1 MQKPNTIQWLAFSLL
16 IILFF
21 TQCGKEK
28 ISLDWQ
34 KTIVPTDNTL
44 RTVYFT
50 DPQNGWIFGGN
61 TWERGIGLR
70 TRDGGKTWQ
79 KDSLQQ
85 VALYGFGADTEGAV
99 LTTGYIA
106 QAFKSS
112 ASDSNYTYIGHPLFY
127 WARDIAA
134 FSVKKDGYITC
145 GGGGWV
151 GGTLVR
157 VWANGTSK
165 IDTSFKQEFASVC
178 FSDDST
184 VHAVGYGQI
193 IRSTD
198 GGKTWKLNAAQ
209 DDFFQSVCFPT
220 RKIGYIAGL
229 NGSILKTT
237 DAGITWKKLRNGD
250 ALTTS
255 SEPFRSIFFTDIL
268 RGYVVGD
275 GGLFWQTADGGET
288 WQVIKDMPEVNLL
301 DVFANNTEGWI
312 VGDKGL
318 VIKFKVN

>member
-1 MQKPNTIQWLAFSLL
+1 MQKPTSIQWLAFSIF
-16 IILFF
+16 IIFFF

-34 KTIVPTDNTL
+34 KINVPTDNTL
-44 RTVYFT
+44 RTVYFS
-50 DPQNGWIFGGN
+50 DLQNGWIFGGN
-61 TWERGIGLR
+61 TWERGIALR

-85 VALYGFGADTEGAV
+85 SALYGFGADTEGGI
-99 LTTGYIA
+99 LTTGYIG
-106 QAFKSS
+106 QAFKS
-112 ASDSNYTYIGHPLFY
+112 AVYDSNYQFAGHPLFY
-127 WARDIAA
+127 WARDIAS
-134 FSVKKDGYITC
+134 FSFKKDGYITV

-151 GGTLVR
+151 GGTIIR
-157 VWANGTSK
+157 VDGNGVSK
-165 IDTSFKQEFASVC
+165 VDTSFKQEFNSVC

-198 GGKTWKLNAAQ
+198 GGRTWILNLAK

-220 RKIGYIAGL
+220 DRIGYVAGL
-229 NGSILKTT
+229 NGSILKTI
-237 DAGITWKKLRNGD
+237 DAGITWQKLRNGD

-255 SEPFRSIFFTDIL
+255 SEPFRSVFFSDVM
-268 RGYVVGD
+268 RGYIVGD
-275 GGLFWQTADGGET
+275 GGLFWQTTDGGAT
-288 WQVIKDMPEVNLL
+288 WQVIKDMPKVNLL

-312 VGDKGL
+312 VGNNGW